1 VEYLFRFIR
10 DRFENLVLMFC
21 RVRYWF
27 ESGSLCLKPE
37 AAAAAPTLL
46 PSYLQRLVY
55 SDVANHTGEHSDD
68 PDEQRVA

>member
-27 ESGSLCLKPE
+27 ESGSLCLKLEGP
-37 AAAAAPTLL
+37 AAAPTLL
-46 PSYLQRLVY
+46 PSYLQPLVY
-55 SDVANHTGEHSDD
+55 SDVASYAGEHIDD